1 MSFASLFP
9 LLPLMRLVRDL
20 PALVLSM
27 AALAAHAQAVVP
39 MSVQTA
45 PSAAVGGEAELE
57 QLAGQWLQPTIAS
70 VLGQEASGALRPELI
85 LGRLDPRLKLAA
97 CQRVEPYIPPGTR
110 LWGRSRI
117 GLRCLEGAVR
127 WNVFL
132 PVTVRAWGPAWV
144 LRRPVAAGSV
154 LTEEDADIAEI
165 DWAEQHAA
173 VLADTSR
180 WVGQQAAY
188 ALPAGQALRQNMVRP
203 VPAFGPGAQVRVASQ
218 GNGFQVTVTGEAL
231 SAGVEGQPVRVRLKG
246 GRVVTGTVRE
256 DQTVEVRL

>member
-1 MSFASLFP
+1 MSVFSLSS
-9 LLPLMRLVRDL
+9 LLC
-20 PALVLSM
+20 VLSVLGLGM
-27 AALAAHAQAVVP
+27 AMTPAQAQGGAP
-39 MSVQTA
+39 LTVQTA
-45 PSAAVGGEAELE
+45 AASAAGNESELE
-57 QLAGQWLQPTIAS
+57 NLAGQWLQPTIAS

-85 LGRLDPRLKLAA
+85 LGRLDPRLRLAP

-117 GLRCLEGAVR
+117 GLRCLEGVVR

-144 LRRPVAAGSV
+144 LRRPVAAGAV
-154 LTEEDADIAEI
+154 LTQEDADIAEI

-173 VLADTSR
+173 VLADTDK

-188 ALPAGQALRQNMVRP
+188 ALAAGQALRQNMVRP
-203 VPAFGPGAQVRVASQ
+203 VPSFGPGTQVRVASQ
-218 GNGFQVTVTGEAL
+218 GNGFRVTVTGEAL
-231 SAGVEGQPVRVRLKG
+231 AAGIEGQQVKVRLKG
-246 GRVVTGTVRE
+246 GRIVTGTVKE